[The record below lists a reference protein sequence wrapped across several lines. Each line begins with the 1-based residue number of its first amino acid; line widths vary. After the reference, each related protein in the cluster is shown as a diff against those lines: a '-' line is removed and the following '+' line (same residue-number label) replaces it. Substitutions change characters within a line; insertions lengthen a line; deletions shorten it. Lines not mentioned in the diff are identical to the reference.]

1 VGAYGGSREIMN
13 NIAPEGPIYQAGTLS
28 GNPVALA
35 AGMAILKKLNGHPEI
50 YKEVEQTTHQI
61 TAGISKILS
70 HQGLKYT
77 INQIGSMY
85 SLFFTDQK
93 VTNFQKAKTT
103 NIQLFGAYFRGM
115 LSRGIYLA
123 PSQFE
128 SLFISVAIQTAEVDL
143 ILKATD
149 EVLLEIHEK
158 K

>member
-1 VGAYGGSREIMN
+1 MCIRDRNY
-13 NIAPEGPIYQAGTLS
+13 IAPEGPVYQAGTLS
-28 GNPVALA
+28 GNPVAMA
-35 AGMAILKKLNGHPEI
+35 AGIAILKKLNGNPEI
-50 YKEVEQTTHQI
+50 YEQVEQTTRQI
-61 TAGISKILS
+61 TKGISKILS

-115 LSRGIYLA
+115 LSKGIYLA

-128 SLFISVAIQTAEVDL
+128 SLFISIAIQSTEVDL
-143 ILKATD
+143 ILKATN

-158 K
+158 G